1 MKKSL
6 LILALFVLGAGVQ
19 QAMAQA
25 TKIGYVRVND
35 ILGLMPELAA
45 DKVNLD
51 TVGQQFV
58 KDSVMPRLNYIQDEY
73 QKKLKDYADTT
84 KSKSVRDIIGKELQ
98 SYQDE
103 LSQAENFIQQILQGK
118 QQEFLEPFIAKARKA
133 IDAVAKKK
141 GYTYVVTPESLLV
154 APEQDNILV
163 PVLNELGIKIPAQL
177 QQQPATTPKPAG
189 SKN

>member
-1 MKKSL
+1 MKKTL
-6 LILALFVLGAGVQ
+6 LILSLVLFGAGVQ
-19 QAMAQA
+19 QADAQV

-35 ILGLMPELAA
+35 LLGLMPELAQ

-51 TVGQQFV
+51 TVGNQFI
-58 KDSVMPRLNYIQDEY
+58 KDSIMPRLNYIQGEY
-73 QKKLKDYADTT
+73 QKKLQEYADTT
-84 KSKSVRDIIGKELQ
+84 KPKSVREIIGKELQ

-103 LSQAENFIQQILQGK
+103 LGQAESFIQQVAQAK

-154 APEQDNILV
+154 APESDNLLV
-163 PVLNELGIKIPAQL
+163 PVLTELGIKIPAQL
-177 QQQPATTPKPAG
+177 QQPAPKPAG
-189 SKN
+189 KN

>member
-1 MKKSL
+1 MKKTL
-6 LILALFVLGAGVQ
+6 LILALVIFGAGAQEV
-19 QAMAQA
+19 MAQA

-35 ILGLMPELAA
+35 VLGLMPELAA
-45 DKVNLD
+45 EKVNLD

-103 LSQAENFIQQILQGK
+103 LSQAESIIQQILQGK
-118 QQEFLEPFIAKARKA
+118 QQEFLEPYIAKARKA

-154 APEQDNILV
+154 APEQDNLLV

-177 QQQPATTPKPAG
+177 QQQPAATKPAG
-189 SKN
+189 AKN

>member
-1 MKKSL
+1 MKKTL
-6 LILALFVLGAGVQ
+6 LILSLVLFGAGVQ
-19 QAMAQA
+19 QAAAQ

-45 DKVNLD
+45 EKVNLD

-58 KDSVMPRLNYIQDEY
+58 KDSIMPRLNYIQGEY
-73 QKKLKDYADTT
+73 QKKLQEYADTT
-84 KSKSVRDIIGKELQ
+84 KPKSVRDIIGKELQ

-103 LSQAENFIQQILQGK
+103 LGQAESFIQQVLQAK
-118 QQEFLEPFIAKARKA
+118 QQEFLEPYIAKARKA

-154 APEQDNILV
+154 APDQDNLLV
-163 PVLNELGIKIPAQL
+163 PVLTELGIKIPAQL
-177 QQQPATTPKPAG
+177 QQPAAPAPKTPG
-189 SKN
+189 KN

>member
-1 MKKSL
+1 MKKTL
-6 LILALFVLGAGVQ
+6 LILALVIFGAGAQ
-19 QAMAQA
+19 QLMAQA

-45 DKVNLD
+45 EKVNLD

-73 QKKLKDYADTT
+73 QKKLKDYSDTT
-84 KSKSVRDIIGKELQ
+84 KAKSVRDIIGKELQ

-103 LSQAENFIQQILQGK
+103 LSQAETIIQQILQGK
-118 QQEFLEPFIAKARKA
+118 QQEFLAPYIEKARKA

-154 APEQDNILV
+154 APDQDNLLV

-177 QQQPATTPKPAG
+177 QQQPAAPKPAG
-189 SKN
+189 AKN

>member
-1 MKKSL
+1 MKKTL
-6 LILALFVLGAGVQ
+6 LILALVLFSAGVQ
-19 QAMAQA
+19 QVAAQA

-45 DKVNLD
+45 EKVNLD

-103 LSQAENFIQQILQGK
+103 LSQAETLIQQILQGK
-118 QQEFLEPFIAKARKA
+118 QQEFLAPYIEKARKA

-154 APEQDNILV
+154 APDQDNLLV

-177 QQQPATTPKPAG
+177 QQPQAPAPKPAG
-189 SKN
+189 AKN

>member
-1 MKKSL
+1 MKKTL
-6 LILALFVLGAGVQ
+6 LILALVVFGAGAQ
-19 QAMAQA
+19 QVVAQA

-35 ILGLMPELAA
+35 VLGLMPELAA

-103 LSQAENFIQQILQGK
+103 LSQAEQLIQQVLQGK
-118 QQEFLEPFIAKARKA
+118 QQEFLEPFIAKARKS

-141 GYTYVVTPESLLV
+141 GYTYVVSPEALLV
-154 APEQDNILV
+154 APEQDNLLV

-177 QQQPATTPKPAG
+177 QQQPAPAPKPAG